1 MSYKQKK
8 RQTEPVIMLSTF
20 VAAYY
25 AAHHKDDRKSVTA
38 IADTEVAAQSCSQ
51 WKVFW
56 KYAANLQENTYV
68 KVWFQ

>member
-51 WKVFW
+51 
-56 KYAANLQENTYV
+56 
-68 KVWFQ
+68 